1 MEWGNKLRKKYLVD
15 KITCFE
21 TSSNYRSAE
30 YYYDNG
36 SKPNFGIDYLIVYD
50 PFIGMGG
57 ETGFARELSL
67 NNLTKQV
74 NCGTT

>member
-1 MEWGNKLRKKYLVD
+1 MTWNGETTFEKKYLVD

-30 YYYDNG
+30 YNYDNC

-50 PFIGMGG
+50 PLNGI
-57 ETGFARELSL
+57 ETLYPMIFEITNKRI
-67 NNLTKQV
+67 K
-74 NCGTT
+74 